1 MHATIDARFE
11 FSIDD
16 DKTLPLAT
24 LGEELTE
31 QNIEATILEQL
42 VASLDEQ
49 LVEALCGEKHAR
61 GNGDERF
68 QRRGTKQRSAVTT
81 AGEHDFDLHY
91 VEDTAAD
98 PEEDAYFRPIEDIIG
113 FDGQKQYQQD
123 VAF

>member
-1 MHATIDARFE
+1 MHATIDVRFE
-11 FSIDD
+11 LSIDD
-16 DKTLPLAT
+16 DKTVPLAA

-91 VEDTAAD
+91 VEDTAKYSRVT
-98 PEEDAYFRPIEDIIG
+98 PSGPTTPSRRR
-113 FDGQKQYQQD
+113 KRK
-123 VAF
+123 V